1 MQSIPIRNA
10 HKLMKTFATTRIG
23 DIDVHYTI
31 EGEGPWIT
39 LAHSLA
45 CDSSM
50 WDEQADLLSKNYR
63 VLRYDTRGHGQT
75 SAPPGPYTLTQ
86 LADDVHGLFQHL
98 GITRTHWMG
107 ISMGGMIGQTYALEH
122 PGTIASLVLADTTSR
137 RASNAD
143 VMWGERIAMAQA
155 QGMSALVDDT
165 LARWFTASF
174 IVRQPEV
181 VARTASGI
189 LATSVN
195 GFCGCCAAISKIDTL
210 DRLHEITCP
219 VLVMVGE
226 EDHGTPPAMAR
237 QIHDHLPNS
246 QFVLIKD
253 AAHIANIEQPGVFN
267 HALMAFMAQQKLIV

>member
-1 MQSIPIRNA
+1 
-10 HKLMKTFATTRIG
+10 MKTSATTRIR

-45 CDSSM
+45 CDTAM
-50 WDEQADLLSKNYR
+50 WDGQADLLSKKYR
-63 VLRYDTRGHGQT
+63 VLRYDARGHGQT
-75 SAPPGPYTLTQ
+75 TATSGPYTLAQ
-86 LADDVHGLFQHL
+86 LADDAHGLFLHL

-122 PGTIASLVLADTTSR
+122 PDIITSMVLADTTSR
-137 RASNAD
+137 RAPNAD
-143 VMWGERIAMAQA
+143 VMWGERIAMAQN
-155 QGMSALVDDT
+155 QGMDALLEGT
-165 LARWFTASF
+165 LARWFTAGF
-174 IVRQPEV
+174 IARQPKV
-181 VARTASGI
+181 VARIASGI
-189 LATSVN
+189 LATPVN

-237 QIHDHLPNS
+237 QMHDNLPNS
-246 QFVLIKD
+246 QLVLIKD
-253 AAHIANIEQPGVFN
+253 AAHIANIEQPEVFN
-267 HALMAFMAQQKLIV
+267 RTLMAFMAEQSASFED